1 MFYEGILLICVFIRL
16 IVIFYIKSPNEI
28 KNIEIFDVAGRKV
41 MNTNV
46 SSKQKE
52 TQVNLEK
59 LNSGVYILKTY
70 TSSGLE
76 TFKVIKKD

>member
-1 MFYEGILLICVFIRL
+1 M
-16 IVIFYIKSPNEI
+16 I